1 VINQLRDDGVL
12 DQLFQK
18 YLPEQVNIPPLG

>member
-1 VINQLRDDGVL
+1 VIDQLREEGVL

-18 YLPEQVNIPPLG
+18 YFPEQANIPSLG

>member
-1 VINQLRDDGVL
+1 VVDQLREEGVL

-18 YLPEQVNIPPLG
+18 YFPEQVTIPPLG

>member
-1 VINQLRDDGVL
+1 MIDQLRDDGVL

-18 YLPEQVNIPPLG
+18 YFPEQVNISTLG

>member
-1 VINQLRDDGVL
+1 VIDQLRDDGVP

-18 YLPEQVNIPPLG
+18 YFPEQVNIPPLG

>member
-1 VINQLRDDGVL
+1 VIDRLRDEGVL

-18 YLPEQVNIPPLG
+18 YFPEQVDIPSLG